1 MLHMN
6 WVVLLFI
13 NIFLYAV
20 STLLQRVILKKESSN
35 PVAYSIIFQS
45 LLGFFLLI
53 YGSLFGSFSA
63 QNIKPVLINLL
74 LMAVFYGL
82 GNIFVFKSLKILEA
96 SVFTI
101 VHSSRVLFTILAST
115 IFLRESLN
123 VSQFLGIFLIL
134 SAIIIIYFSRSLLK
148 FNKGVL
154 FAFVASLFFGIEVTN
169 DKYMLN
175 SFNIY
180 TFLVLICWLPALFS
194 FCLQPSIQSIKKI
207 VVNKYLIT
215 RMLILSFFYSLAVI
229 FYFFALRLNNNSSQ
243 IASLNQLGTI
253 VIVILAIIFL
263 NEKGKLLRKFA
274 ATILAIVG
282 AILLVR

>member
-6 WVVLLFI
+6 WVILLFI
-13 NIFLYAV
+13 NIFLYAI
-20 STLLQRVILKKESSN
+20 STLLQRIILKKENSN
-35 PVAYSIIFQS
+35 PIAYSIIFQS

-53 YGSLFGSFSA
+53 YGLLIGSFSA
-63 QNIKPVLINLL
+63 QNIKPILLNLV
-74 LMAVFYGL
+74 LMAALYGL
-82 GNIFVFKSLKILEA
+82 GNIFVFKSLKLLEA

-101 VHSSRVLFTILAST
+101 IHSSRVLFTIVAST
-115 IFLRESLN
+115 LFLRESLN
-123 VSQFLGIFLIL
+123 LNQFLGIFLIL
-134 SAIIIIYFSRSLLK
+134 LAIIIIYFSKSLLK
-148 FNKGVL
+148 FNKGIL
-154 FAFVASLFFGIEVTN
+154 FAFIASLLFGIEVTN
-169 DKYMLN
+169 DKYILN

-194 FCLQPSIQSIKKI
+194 FCLQPSIQSIKKVI
-207 VVNKYLIT
+207 NNKYLIT

-253 VIVILAIIFL
+253 VIVILAVIFL

>member
-1 MLHMN
+1 MN
-6 WVVLLFI
+6 WVILLFI
-13 NIFLYAV
+13 NIFLYAI
-20 STLLQRVILKKESSN
+20 STLLQRIILKKENSN
-35 PVAYSIIFQS
+35 PIAYSIIFQS

-53 YGSLFGSFSA
+53 YGLLIGSFSA
-63 QNIKPVLINLL
+63 QNIKPILLNLV
-74 LMAVFYGL
+74 LMAALYGL
-82 GNIFVFKSLKILEA
+82 GNIFVFKSLKLLEA

-101 VHSSRVLFTILAST
+101 IHSSRVLFTIVAST
-115 IFLRESLN
+115 LFLRESLN
-123 VSQFLGIFLIL
+123 LNQFLGIFLIL
-134 SAIIIIYFSRSLLK
+134 LAIIIIYFSKSLLK
-148 FNKGVL
+148 FNKGIL
-154 FAFVASLFFGIEVTN
+154 FAFIASLLFGIEVTN
-169 DKYMLN
+169 DKYILN

-194 FCLQPSIQSIKKI
+194 FCLQPSIQSIKKVI
-207 VVNKYLIT
+207 NNKYLIT

-253 VIVILAIIFL
+253 VIVILAVIFL